1 MSAAS
6 LAFSGALAPWR
17 RHRSDD
23 GGGSRIAGERS
34 SGRATCVVV
43 RARVSGGPETEESRW
58 IPPPPFPGET
68 RAETGAKVRPGA
80 RPTARLLGTR
90 RHHPRGPEL
99 ELIPATDLAPDRPSS
114 PDLPLITQSWGKT
127 LKLALAG
134 VAITG
139 ASLVMPRR
147 AHALPDAVVNGGYA
161 AAGATAASYILKQV
175 VGGRTSSTT
184 ASSAAVLAPAT
195 DGSAGTIADAIAAEA
210 LAGGVVGAK
219 PGSVGIMIEDAA
231 DSAVHAGDDASRAA
245 TGIAAGLEHA
255 GLRSPR

>member
-68 RAETGAKVRPGA
+68 RTETGATVRPGA

-99 ELIPATDLAPDRPSS
+99 
-114 PDLPLITQSWGKT
+114 
-127 LKLALAG
+127 
-134 VAITG
+134 
-139 ASLVMPRR
+139 
-147 AHALPDAVVNGGYA
+147 
-161 AAGATAASYILKQV
+161 
-175 VGGRTSSTT
+175 
-184 ASSAAVLAPAT
+184 
-195 DGSAGTIADAIAAEA
+195 
-210 LAGGVVGAK
+210 
-219 PGSVGIMIEDAA
+219 
-231 DSAVHAGDDASRAA
+231 
-245 TGIAAGLEHA
+245 
-255 GLRSPR
+255 

>member
-17 RHRSDD
+17 RRCSDD

-175 VGGRTSSTT
+175 VGGRTGTTT

-195 DGSAGTIADAIAAEA
+195 DGSAGTIADAIA
-210 LAGGVVGAK
+210 VSTPCK
-219 PGSVGIMIEDAA
+219 P
-231 DSAVHAGDDASRAA
+231 
-245 TGIAAGLEHA
+245 
-255 GLRSPR
+255 P

>member
-114 PDLPLITQSWGKT
+114 SDLSLITQSWGKT

-184 ASSAAVLAPAT
+184 ASSAATVLPST
-195 DGSAGTIADAIAAEA
+195 MT
-210 LAGGVVGAK
+210 
-219 PGSVGIMIEDAA
+219 
-231 DSAVHAGDDASRAA
+231 DAS
-245 TGIAAGLEHA
+245 TS
-255 GLRSPR
+255 RSGSLWPANMPAYRLSA

>member
-6 LAFSGALAPWR
+6 LAFSGAPAPWR

-195 DGSAGTIADAIAAEA
+195 DGSAGTIADAIAAEGI
-210 LAGGVVGAK
+210 AGGVVGAK
-219 PGSVGIMIEDAA
+219 PG
-231 DSAVHAGDDASRAA
+231 
-245 TGIAAGLEHA
+245 
-255 GLRSPR
+255 

>member
-114 PDLPLITQSWGKT
+114 SDLSLITQSWGKT

-147 AHALPDAVVNGGYA
+147 AHALRQPRH
-161 AAGATAASYILKQV
+161 LPR
-175 VGGRTSSTT
+175 GR
-184 ASSAAVLAPAT
+184 SAAER
-195 DGSAGTIADAIAAEA
+195 S
-210 LAGGVVGAK
+210 K
-219 PGSVGIMIEDAA
+219 
-231 DSAVHAGDDASRAA
+231 
-245 TGIAAGLEHA
+245 AGLQEPD
-255 GLRSPR
+255 RSAETANVMSAIRYCFIA